1 MLHVLYPQHFLLNNE
16 HERLIVVGIE
26 IAHFD
31 RRFLL
36 LSYALAL
43 AVQQLDLDV
52 RVCLVTKLGDKNVIN

>member
-52 RVCLVTKLGDKNVIN
+52 RV